1 MEIFTVEDLI
11 FRYPGREKPALD
23 RISFSVKEGEFI
35 VICGRSGSGK
45 STLLRNLKPIIAP
58 HGEKS
63 GRILFEGMDIM
74 YLDQRTQAVQIGYVL
89 QDPDSQ
95 IVTDKVWH
103 ELAFGLESM
112 GLDSDAIQ
120 LRVAEMAGFFGIQ
133 TWFHKDVDK
142 LSGGQKQIL
151 NLASVMVM
159 QPKVLILDEPTGQLD
174 PIAAG
179 EFFETVRK
187 INRQLGTTV
196 LITEHRL
203 EDVFPMAD
211 RVIVMDE
218 GKIIADET
226 PANTGAVLA
235 EKKHPM
241 FKAMPVPVRCS
252 AAVRQEGIGKGLS
265 QPVDVKSGRQWL
277 GSLFED
283 RNIRI
288 RELPEKAHHA
298 KGDPVITMEDIWFRY
313 DRDGEDVIRDLSMK
327 VYPGEMFCILG
338 GNGTG
343 KTTALNVL
351 CGENIPYRGT
361 VRIKGQKLGKYG
373 RRSLFRGLIGM
384 VPQNPQTV
392 FMEKTVRLDLMDM
405 LKESGMTTN
414 EKSRRVTEAA
424 ALADMEELLDVHPY
438 DLSGGEQQ
446 RAALA
451 KILLLEPEILLL
463 DEPTKGLDSGFKE
476 KLAEILCRL
485 RRKGMTIVMVSHDVE
500 FCGRYGD
507 RCAMFFDGKI
517 MSADTP
523 GRFFSGN
530 SFYTTAANRMARH
543 IFPGAVTADQLTEL
557 ILINHGKSGGDK
569 EADRDNK
576 EKCAGESSARKEHP
590 GENAY
595 GDHGISAE
603 RKSDTESV
611 KEKRRPAFLIDI
623 LMLLMAFVTVI
634 AGYMLLGSQKY
645 FVVCVLL
652 IVYAMI
658 PFAVG
663 FERRKPQ
670 AREVVILAVLIAVA
684 VAGRA
689 AFFMVPNFKPMLAF
703 VIIAGAG
710 MGREDG
716 FIAGA
721 MSALISNMIFGQGP
735 WTPWQMIAM
744 ALAGYLSGLIF
755 HKRMETVSRWVLAL
769 FGGAAAFFLYG
780 GIVDLWTILMIT
792 PEPSVKTAAAVY
804 TAAVPFNAVHAAA
817 TVIFLILMAVPM
829 LEKMSRVRRKYGI
842 GQILTDNGRRG
853 RV

>member
-1 MEIFTVEDLI
+1 MEIFTVKDLT

-23 RISFSVKEGEFI
+23 SISCSVMEGEFI
-35 VICGRSGSGK
+35 VICGKSGSGK
-45 STLLRNLKPIIAP
+45 STLLRNLKPMIAP
-58 HGEKS
+58 HGEKRGS
-63 GRILFEGMDIM
+63 ILFEGIDIM
-74 YLDQRTQAVQIGYVL
+74 CLDPQKQAAQIGYVL

-103 ELAFGLESM
+103 ELAFGLESTGM
-112 GLDSDAIQ
+112 DSDAIR
-120 LRVAEMAGFFGIQ
+120 LRVAEMASFFGIQ

-174 PIAAG
+174 PVAAEG
-179 EFFETVRK
+179 FFETVKK
-187 INRQLGTTV
+187 INSQLGTTV

-203 EDVFPMAD
+203 EDVLPMAD

-218 GKIIADET
+218 GKVIVADAT
-226 PANTGAVLA
+226 SHIGSVLA

-241 FKAMPVPVRCS
+241 FSAMPVPVRCS
-252 AAVRQEGIGKGLS
+252 AAVAQEGIGEGLI

-277 GSLFED
+277 SSLFEGKD
-283 RNIRI
+283 ISRRA
-288 RELPEKAHHA
+288 LAEKEYHA
-298 KGDPVITMEDIWFRY
+298 YGDPVINMEDVWFRY
-313 DRDGEDVIRDLSMK
+313 DRNGRDVIRDLSME
-327 VYPGEMFCILG
+327 VYPGELFCIVG

-343 KTTALNVL
+343 KTTALNIL

-361 VRIKGQKLGKYG
+361 VRIKGRKINQYGK
-373 RRSLFRGLIGM
+373 RDLFRGVLGA

-392 FMEKTVRLDLMDM
+392 FIEKTVRLDLLDM
-405 LKESGMTTN
+405 LKESSMTTD
-414 EKSRRVTEAA
+414 EKDRKVTEVA
-424 ALADMEELLDVHPY
+424 ALVDMEGLLDVHPY

-446 RAALA
+446 RAAIA
-451 KILLLEPEILLL
+451 KILLLEPEIMLL
-463 DEPTKGLDSGFKE
+463 DEPTKGLDSSFKE
-476 KLAEILCRL
+476 KLAKIMCRL
-485 RRKGMTIVMVSHDVE
+485 RQRGMTIVMVSHDLE

-517 MSADTP
+517 TAVDTP
-523 GRFFSGN
+523 ERFFSGN
-530 SFYTTAANRMARH
+530 SFYTTSANRMARH
-543 IFPGAVTADQLTEL
+543 IFSGVVTADQLTEL
-557 ILINHGKSGGDK
+557 ILLNHGKDDEEAGRDDKEKNDGKSSKRKDDPEENTSGGHRISD
-569 EADRDNK
+569 
-576 EKCAGESSARKEHP
+576 EKR
-590 GENAY
+590 N
-595 GDHGISAE
+595 
-603 RKSDTESV
+603 DTEITKGKS
-611 KEKRRPAFLIDI
+611 RLSFLIDI
-623 LMLLMAFVTVI
+623 SMLLLAFVTVI
-634 AGYMLLGSQKY
+634 AGYLLLGNQKY
-645 FVVCVLL
+645 FVICVLL

-658 PFAVG
+658 PFAIG

-670 AREVVILAVLIAVA
+670 AREVVILAVLIAAA

-744 ALAGYLSGLIF
+744 ALAGYLAGLIF
-755 HKRMETVSRWVLAL
+755 HTHMETVSRWVMAL

-780 GIVDLWTILMIT
+780 GIVDLWTIFMIS
-792 PEPSVKTAAAVY
+792 PEPSLKTAAAVY
-804 TAAVPFNAVHAAA
+804 AAAVPFNAVHAAA

-829 LEKMSRVRRKYGI
+829 LEKMNRIRKKYGI
-842 GQILTDNGRRG
+842 GQFLTDNVRRE

>member
-63 GRILFEGMDIM
+63 GRISFRGRDITS
-74 YLDQRTQAVQIGYVL
+74 LDQQMQAAQIGYVL

-95 IVTDKVWH
+95 LVTDKVWH
-103 ELAFGLESM
+103 ELAFGLESI
-112 GLDSDAIQ
+112 GLNSDAIR
-120 LRVAEMAGFFGIQ
+120 LRVVEMAGFFGIQ

-159 QPKVLILDEPTGQLD
+159 QPEVLILDEPTGQLD
-174 PIAAG
+174 PVAAG
-179 EFFETVRK
+179 DFFETVKK

-203 EDVFPMAD
+203 EDVLPMAD

-218 GKIIADET
+218 GKIISDEI
-226 PANTGAVLA
+226 PSHTGSVLA

-241 FKAMPVPVRCS
+241 FGAMPVPVRCS
-252 AAVRQEGIGKGLS
+252 AAVKQEGIGRGLP

-277 GSLFED
+277 SSLFES

-288 RELPEKAHHA
+288 RALPEKEYHA
-298 KGDPVITMEDIWFRY
+298 GGDPVITMEEVWFRY
-313 DRDGEDVIRDLSMK
+313 DRNGEDVIRDLSMK
-327 VYPGEMFCILG
+327 VYPGELFCIVG

-343 KTTALNVL
+343 KTTALNIL
-351 CGENIPYRGT
+351 CGENVPYRGT
-361 VRIKGQKLGKYG
+361 VRIKGRKLGKYG
-373 RRSLFRGLIGM
+373 KKDLFRGMIGA

-392 FMEKTVRLDLMDM
+392 FVEKTVRLDLLDM
-405 LKESGMTTN
+405 LKESDMTSE
-414 EKSRRVTEAA
+414 EKNRKVTEAA
-424 ALADMEELLDVHPY
+424 SLVDMEGMLEVHPY

-446 RAALA
+446 RAAIA

-463 DEPTKGLDSGFKE
+463 DEPTKGLDSCFKE
-476 KLAEILCRL
+476 KLADILYRL

-517 MSADTP
+517 ASVDTP
-523 GRFFSGN
+523 ERFFSGN
-530 SFYTTAANRMARH
+530 SFYTTSANRMARH
-543 IFPGAVTADQLTEL
+543 VFPGAVTADQLTEL
-557 ILINHGKSGGDK
+557 ILINHGKSGSDEDADK
-569 EADRDNK
+569 DNK
-576 EKCAGESSARKEHP
+576 DKSTGKSSEIKERP

-603 RKSDTESV
+603 RRSDTESV
-611 KEKRRPAFLIDI
+611 KEKSRPAFLIDI
-623 LMLLMAFVTVI
+623 LMLMLAFVTVI
-634 AGYMLLGSQKY
+634 AGYILLGSQKY
-645 FVVCVLL
+645 FVICMLL
-652 IVYAMI
+652 IVYAMV

-670 AREVVILAVLIAVA
+670 AREVVILAVLIAAA

-710 MGREDG
+710 MGKEDG

-744 ALAGYLSGLIF
+744 ALAGYLAGLIF
-755 HKRMETVSRWVLAL
+755 HKRRETVSRWVLAL

-804 TAAVPFNAVHAAA
+804 AAAVPFNAVHAAA

-842 GQILTDNGRRG
+842 GQLLTDNGRRG